1 MLFNYVP
8 HIIHSFLS
16 YTFFLWTWRNNIP
29 FSPCC
34 FLVHRLLLLESQ
46 VFLFGFTDGDKHVGS
61 HFSVCLSLLTP
72 SAAGR
77 KLWQLLFHLHWHNRN
92 SLNSFCALKQTS
104 RFLAKWDVVAHKS
117 EKAGS
122 LPDPLAAVASF
133 VSANYTNLSN
143 YLLMWKCSALP
154 PLSRLSKLLF
164 FLTRLN
170 WLRTAVKHFTDVL
183 NWLLPCST
191 SIFHI
196 KTLHKSIILLLG
208 APIT

>member
-104 RFLAKWDVVAHKS
+104 RFLAKWDVVAYKS

-133 VSANYTNLSN
+133 VSANYTNLS
-143 YLLMWKCSALP
+143 
-154 PLSRLSKLLF
+154 KLLIDVKM
-164 FLTRLN
+164 
-170 WLRTAVKHFTDVL
+170 LRIAPF
-183 NWLLPCST
+183 
-191 SIFHI
+191 
-196 KTLHKSIILLLG
+196 KSFV
-208 APIT
+208 